1 MVSKKN
7 IDKMSFEQAL
17 EELDANVQKMDKG
30 NISLKESFELFKRGV
45 ELSEQ
50 CSIKLDIIEKDVEK
64 IVEKDN
70 NNYILEKFT
79 ED

>member
-7 IDKMSFEQAL
+7 IEKMTFEQAL
-17 EELDANVQKMDKG
+17 EELDKNVQKMDEG

-50 CSIKLDIIEKDVEK
+50 CSLKLDIIEKEVDK

-70 NNYILEKFT
+70 DNYTLEKFT

>member
-7 IDKMSFEQAL
+7 IDKMTFEQAL
-17 EELDANVQKMDKG
+17 EELDINVQKMDKG
-30 NISLKESFELFKRGV
+30 NISLKESFELFKRGI

-50 CSIKLDIIEKDVEK
+50 CSIKLDVIEKEVDK
-64 IVEKDN
+64 IVEKSDS
-70 NNYILEKFT
+70 NYTLEKFM

>member
-7 IDKMSFEQAL
+7 IDKMTFEQAL
-17 EELDANVQKMDKG
+17 EELDNNVQKMDKG
-30 NISLKESFELFKRGV
+30 NISLKESFELFKRGI

-50 CSIKLDIIEKDVEK
+50 CSIKLDIIEKEVDK
-64 IVEKDN
+64 IVEKPDN
-70 NNYILEKFT
+70 NYTLERFM